1 MRHGRLPL
9 VWGGNG
15 RGDRKGGERVI
26 GGEWVY
32 RIGITLSEN
41 YPDGVE
47 ISLSAYNLVLVH
59 LLPSNKRCV
68 FPSLIP
74 VKFLSIG
81 MIYADN

>member
-1 MRHGRLPL
+1 MRHGRLPF

-47 ISLSAYNLVLVH
+47 NSLSAYNLVLVSLH
-59 LLPSNKRCV
+59 PSNKCV
-68 FPSLIP
+68 KINGA
-74 VKFLSIG
+74 FLHLSFQPTFCLSG
-81 MIYADN
+81 

>member
-47 ISLSAYNLVLVH
+47 NSLSAYNLVLVY
-59 LLPSNKRCV
+59 LPRQIKGSAVRM
-68 FPSLIP
+68 
-74 VKFLSIG
+74 FLSSSVL
-81 MIYADN
+81 